1 MTDQAFD
8 YQADIIVV
16 GGGACGL
23 MAAYRAGR
31 QGLDVVL
38 LEKDSRHGCNAEI
51 ASGSVPAAPTEHQ
64 RRAGVVDSAQQM
76 MDDIL
81 RKSGG
86 QANPEIVRVLCE
98 RSPELI
104 RVFQDELGV
113 PMELNTDAGRY
124 GFSALRLHN
133 GPGRTGEPLV
143 QALRRA
149 LADMDNVTYADRTPG
164 AGLLADATGA
174 VVGVLAGVDAEQ
186 RLGARRV
193 ILACD
198 GFGSN
203 QDMIARYIPEM
214 HGVESIGVQGNTGD
228 AIRWGMELG
237 AAVAHMSGYQAH
249 GLVCAG
255 YGTRLVP
262 EIPQLGAII
271 VNRQGVRFAREDQ
284 GYSEFA
290 RQVRSQPG
298 HTAVAIFDQRMF
310 DVVARLD
317 HWKDTVAS
325 GAIKSAPTLRALA
338 DMFKLPPA
346 AVEHGF
352 AQCRGDIADPF
363 GRARLPVPE
372 TGPFHGAVITGAMVH
387 TQGGLVVDIH
397 ARVRRPDGS
406 VIPNLYAGGGSAA
419 GLSGDRPEGYLSG
432 NGLLSAYGLG
442 MIAGDHAAASLR
454 SHSH

>member
-1 MTDQAFD
+1 MNAEMFA
-8 YQADIIVV
+8 YEADIIVV

-51 ASGSVPAAPTEHQ
+51 ASGSIPAAPTAHQ
-64 RRAGVVDSAQQM
+64 RRVGVSDSVAQM
-76 MDDIL
+76 IGDIL
-81 RKSGG
+81 RKSGN
-86 QANPEIVRVLCE
+86 QADPDVVRVLCE

-104 RVFQDELGV
+104 RVFEQDLGV

-133 GPGRTGEPLV
+133 GPGRTGRPLI
-143 QALRRA
+143 QALRNA
-149 LADMDNVTYADRTPG
+149 LGQMANVTYADRTPG
-164 AGLLADATGA
+164 AGLIVDDAGA
-174 VVGVLAGVDAEQ
+174 VVGVLAGPRAEQ
-186 RLGARRV
+186 RLGAGRV

-203 QDMIARYIPEM
+203 HEMIARYIPEM
-214 HGVESIGVQGNTGD
+214 RGVDSIGVQGNTGD

-262 EIPQLGAII
+262 EIPQLGAVI
-271 VNRQGVRFAREDQ
+271 VNRQGERFAREDQ

-290 RQVRSQPG
+290 RAVLAQPG
-298 HTAVAIFDQRMF
+298 QRAVAIFDQRMV

-317 HWKDTVAS
+317 HWKDTLSS
-325 GAIKSAPTLRALA
+325 GAIKQASTLEALA
-338 DMFKLPPA
+338 GLFKLAQPA
-346 AVEHGF
+346 VAHSL
-352 AQCRGDIADPF
+352 AQCRGDEPDPF
-363 GRARLPVPE
+363 GRARLPVPAQ
-372 TGPFHGAVITGAMVH
+372 GPFYGAVITGAMVH
-387 TQGGLVVDIH
+387 TQGGLVVDRH

-406 VIPNLYAGGGSAA
+406 TIPNLYAGGGSAA

-442 MIAGDHAAASLR
+442 LIAGDHAAASLLAA
-454 SHSH
+454 

>member
-1 MTDQAFD
+1 MKAEAFD
-8 YQADIIVV
+8 YQADIVVV

-31 QGLDVVL
+31 QGLDVIL

-51 ASGSVPAAPTEHQ
+51 ASGSVPAAPTGHQ
-64 RRAGVVDSAQQM
+64 HRAGVSDSVEQM
-76 MDDIL
+76 IGDIL
-81 RKSGG
+81 RKSGN
-86 QANPEIVRVLCE
+86 QADPDIVRALCE
-98 RSPELI
+98 RSAELI
-104 RVFQDELGV
+104 RVFEEELGV
-113 PMELNTDAGRY
+113 AMELNTDTGRY

-133 GPGRTGEPLV
+133 GPGRTGAPLI
-143 QALRRA
+143 QALRSA
-149 LADMDNVTYADRTPG
+149 LGQMDNVTYADRTPG
-164 AGLLADATGA
+164 AGLIVDDAGA
-174 VVGVLAGVDAEQ
+174 VVGVLAGADAGQ
-186 RLGARRV
+186 RLGARRA

-203 QDMIARYIPEM
+203 QEMIARYIPDM
-214 HGVESIGVQGNTGD
+214 RGVDSIGVQGNTGD
-228 AIRWGMELG
+228 AIRWGMDLG

-262 EIPQLGAII
+262 EIPQLGAVIM
-271 VNRQGVRFAREDQ
+271 NRQGERFAREDQ

-290 RQVRSQPG
+290 RVVLAQPG
-298 HTAVAIFDQRMF
+298 QTAVAIFDQRMV

-317 HWKDTVAS
+317 HWKDTVSS
-325 GAIKSAPTLRALA
+325 GAIKSAPTLEELAAL
-338 DMFKLPPA
+338 FKLPRSSVA
-346 AVEHGF
+346 HSF
-352 AQCRGDIADPF
+352 AQCRGDLPDPF
-363 GRARLPVPE
+363 GRARLPVPAV
-372 TGPFHGAVITGAMVH
+372 GPFHGAVITGAMVH

-442 MIAGDHAAASLR
+442 LIAGDHAAASLLAA
-454 SHSH
+454 